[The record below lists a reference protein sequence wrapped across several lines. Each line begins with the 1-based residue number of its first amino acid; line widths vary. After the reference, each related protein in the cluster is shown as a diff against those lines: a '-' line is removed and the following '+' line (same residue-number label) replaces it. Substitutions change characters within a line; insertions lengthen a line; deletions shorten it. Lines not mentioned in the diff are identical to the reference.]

1 MPFKPCMTETSCC
14 HDKKVRLNEVSMKR
28 IAAAAVSL
36 ARNGAAPE
44 LPKTVWL
51 EPPKAAPIPAPLP
64 CCRSTM
70 EIRARQTT
78 TWMTI
83 ITVVIISLI

>member
-1 MPFKPCMTETSCC
+1 MPFTPRMTETSCC
-14 HDKKVRLNEVSMKR
+14 RDRKVRLKEVSMKR
-28 IAAAAVSL
+28 IAATAVSL

-64 CCRSTM
+64 CCKSTM
-70 EIRARQTT
+70 EIRARQTA
-78 TWMTI
+78 TWMMI
-83 ITVVIISLI
+83 ITVVMIYLI